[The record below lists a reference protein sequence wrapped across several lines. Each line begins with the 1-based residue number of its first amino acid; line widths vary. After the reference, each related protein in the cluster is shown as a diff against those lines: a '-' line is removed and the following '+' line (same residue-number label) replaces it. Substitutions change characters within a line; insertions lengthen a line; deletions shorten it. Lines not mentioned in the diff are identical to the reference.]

1 MSKIQEIKNRY
12 IMPRMS
18 TKFDGSYVDQS
29 SMDVY
34 TLLSHIESQEKKLAK
49 AVGTLRNISGYDSIY
64 SGQKE
69 GICPY
74 GCDTPKIAKETL
86 AKLGKEG

>member
-1 MSKIQEIKNRY
+1 MSKIEKIKARHEAKLNEPGFKY
-12 IMPRMS
+12 ADAFHI
-18 TKFDGSYVDQS
+18 KDIAD
-29 SMDVY
+29 
-34 TLLSHIESQEKKLAK
+34 LLSHIESQDKKLAK

-86 AKLGKEG
+86 AKLGKED